1 MRKSLLLPMRLTLRN
16 NELVK
21 QNNASLHRYIK
32 YEECVICITNI
43 CNLPRHIAV
52 SLSTD
57 DKKFRTMIQEPQ
69 KESNPRRYLIEV
81 SLANRLN

>member
-1 MRKSLLLPMRLTLRN
+1 MRLTLRN

-32 YEECVICITNI
+32 YEECALQMLQMLQCCITNI